1 MTRAM
6 TGLAGRPVQ
15 GSGGLEDVSRRRLI
29 QGASAWALIGPT
41 LAIAPLAMAQATQV
55 LPSIPA
61 LSALLGGRSPR
72 WERLHLELPSLAD
85 NGQAVPMRLTMA
97 GPFAPGSSLQAIHLF
112 SEVNPVPE
120 MAVFEF
126 PVPPPK
132 VEIDSRVRLAG
143 SQHVVAL
150 AVMSD
155 GGVFAAMAEVIVTIA
170 ACLDGS

>member
-1 MTRAM
+1 M
-6 TGLAGRPVQ
+6 
-15 GSGGLEDVSRRRLI
+15 SGPRWPALSRRRLL
-29 QGASAWALIGPT
+29 QSAGAWALT
-41 LAIAPLAMAQATQV
+41 APLLASYDAVAQAAQTM
-55 LPSIPA
+55 PDIPP
-61 LSALLGGRSPR
+61 LTALLSGRIPR
-72 WERLHLELPSLAD
+72 WERVRLDLPALAD

-97 GPFAPGSSLQAIHLF
+97 GPFSSGPALQAIHLF

-126 PVPPPK
+126 PTPPPK

-155 GGVFAAMAEVIVTIA
+155 GALFASMAEVIVTIA

>member
-1 MTRAM
+1 MKHRAM
-6 TGLAGRPVQ
+6 TVPLRQ
-15 GSGGLEDVSRRRLI
+15 SRISRRRVL
-29 QGASAWALIGPT
+29 QSAGAWALAGP
-41 LAIAPLAMAQATQV
+41 LFAGARAAAAQE
-55 LPSIPA
+55 LPAIPA
-61 LSALLGGRSPR
+61 LTSFLAGRSPR
-72 WERLHLELPSLAD
+72 FERLRLELPSLAD

-97 GPFAPGSSLQAIHLF
+97 GPFAPGAAVQAIHLF

-143 SQHVVAL
+143 SQHVVAV
-150 AVMSD
+150 AVMSN
-155 GGVFAAMAEVIVTIA
+155 GALFAAVAEVVVTIA